1 MVFPD
6 GSEYKGSFKNDQ
18 MEGFG
23 KYHWG
28 QRGHTYQGQWKQG
41 KMEGGGEFT
50 HADGN
55 ILKGTFKNNYFND

>member
-1 MVFPD
+1 
-6 GSEYKGSFKNDQ
+6 

-23 KYHWG
+23 KYHWK

-55 ILKGTFKNNYFND
+55 ILKGTFQNNYFNDRNKRFLNPMHGLDEL